1 MNIAPRAFLG
11 FALIGALMLALGVF
25 ALSQMSKIRTSGENI
40 VENSVPSVRALNEF
54 TQLTLRL
61 RVLSYRLLT
70 NREADTQQKTF
81 DLFEQR
87 NQQIRTAQSNYEKLI
102 SAPEERAAYDQ
113 YVQLLN
119 QYRQL
124 EERMKTLSR
133 NNQVDELRT
142 LLGNDLQTNSEAVNA
157 VLARLTEINN
167 LQAEAFNKSAAQQ
180 YSTAFTWVV
189 TMLIVATGLTLL
201 FAWLLTN
208 SITKPIANALDA
220 AEEIAKGNLTRPITV
235 DGSDEAGRLL
245 RAMATMQ
252 DKLRDTLQRISGSAT
267 QLASAAEE
275 LNSVTDESARG
286 LTQQN
291 NEIEQAATAVNEMTS
306 AVEEVARNAVSTS
319 EASRNATTS
328 AGDGRD
334 LVQETVG
341 AIERM
346 SADVQS
352 TATLIGNLADESR
365 DIGKV
370 LDVIRG
376 LADQTNLLALNAAIE
391 AARAGEAGRGFA
403 VVADEVRALAHR
415 TQQSTSE
422 IERMIGSIQSGTEQA
437 ATAVNEMTSA
447 VEEVARNAVSTSEAS
462 RNATTSAGDGRDLV
476 QETVGAIERMSA
488 DVQSTASLIGN
499 LANESRDIGK
509 VLDVIRGLAD
519 QTNLLALNAAIE
531 AARAGEAGRGFAV
544 VADEVRALAHRTQ
557 QSTSEIE
564 RMIGSIQ
571 SGTEQAV
578 DSMRNSTE
586 RAESTLNI
594 ARGAGM
600 SLDTINSAIVEINER
615 NLVIASAAEEQ
626 AQVAR
631 EVDRNLVNIR
641 DLSVQS
647 ATGANQT
654 SAASAELSRLAVD
667 LNSMVGRFSL

>member
-1 MNIAPRAFLG
+1 MSLRNMNIAPRAFLG
-11 FALIGALMLALGVF
+11 FALIGALMLFLGVF
-25 ALSQMSKIRTSGENI
+25 ALNQMSKIRGATQDITQS
-40 VENSVPSVRALNEF
+40 SVPSIRALDEF

-70 NREADTQQKTF
+70 NREPDVQQKT
-81 DLFEQR
+81 LEAFELR
-87 NQQIRTAQSNYEKLI
+87 NQQIRTAQGVYEKLI
-102 SAPEERAAYDQ
+102 DSGEERSIYDEYMRLLTQ
-113 YVQLLN
+113 YQ
-119 QYRQL
+119 QI
-124 EERMKTLSR
+124 EARMKSLSR
-133 NNQVDELRT
+133 ANQIDELRN
-142 LLGNDLQTNSEAVNA
+142 LLNTELLNNSEQVNM
-157 VLARLTEINN
+157 VLNRLLDYNN
-167 LQAEAFNKSAAQQ
+167 KAALATNQQAEDQYNMAFD
-180 YSTAFTWVV
+180 WVIGLLV
-189 TMLIVATGLTLL
+189 VATALTML
-201 FAWLLTN
+201 FAWLLTR
-208 SITKPIANALDA
+208 SITLPISQALEA
-220 AEEIAKGNLTRPITV
+220 AEEVAEGNLTRPIKV
-235 DGSDEAGRLL
+235 DGNDEAGRLL
-245 RAMATMQ
+245 AAMAKMQ
-252 DKLRDTLQRISGSAT
+252 DKLRDTLQRIAGSAT

-275 LNSVTDESARG
+275 LNAVTDESARG
-286 LTQQN
+286 LTRQN

-334 LVQETVG
+334 LVQETVS

-346 SADVQS
+346 SGDVQA
-352 TATLIGNLADESR
+352 TATLIGE
-365 DIGKV
+365 
-370 LDVIRG
+370 
-376 LADQTNLLALNAAIE
+376 
-391 AARAGEAGRGFA
+391 
-403 VVADEVRALAHR
+403 
-415 TQQSTSE
+415 
-422 IERMIGSIQSGTEQA
+422 
-437 ATAVNEMTSA
+437 
-447 VEEVARNAVSTSEAS
+447 
-462 RNATTSAGDGRDLV
+462 
-476 QETVGAIERMSA
+476 
-488 DVQSTASLIGN
+488 

-571 SGTEQAV
+571 AGTEHAV

-594 ARGAGM
+594 AKGAGM
-600 SLDTINSAIVEINER
+600 SLDTINTAIVEINER

-647 ATGANQT
+647 ATGASQT
-654 SAASAELSRLAVD
+654 SAASSELSRLAVD
-667 LNSMVGRFSL
+667 LNGMVGRFRL

>member
-1 MNIAPRAFLG
+1 MSLRNMNIAPRAFLG

-25 ALSQMSKIRTSGENI
+25 ALSQMSKIRVSDDNI
-40 VENSVPSVRALNEF
+40 AQNSVPSIKALNDF

-70 NREADTQQKTF
+70 NREADTQQKTL

-87 NQQIRTAQSNYEKLI
+87 NQQVRAAQTAYEKLI
-102 SAPEERAAYDQ
+102 SAPEERAAYEQ

-133 NNQVDELRT
+133 NNQVNELQA
-142 LLGNDLQTNSEAVNA
+142 LLNTELMSNSDAINA
-157 VLARLTEINN
+157 VLARLTDINN
-167 LQAEAFNKSAAQQ
+167 QQAEAFNKNAAQQ
-180 YSTAFTWVV
+180 YSTAFNWVV
-189 TMLIVATGLTLL
+189 TLLVIATGLTVL

-245 RAMATMQ
+245 RAMSTMQ

-291 NEIEQAATAVNEMTS
+291 NEI
-306 AVEEVARNAVSTS
+306 
-319 EASRNATTS
+319 
-328 AGDGRD
+328 
-334 LVQETVG
+334 
-341 AIERM
+341 
-346 SADVQS
+346 
-352 TATLIGNLADESR
+352 
-365 DIGKV
+365 
-370 LDVIRG
+370 
-376 LADQTNLLALNAAIE
+376 
-391 AARAGEAGRGFA
+391 
-403 VVADEVRALAHR
+403 
-415 TQQSTSE
+415 
-422 IERMIGSIQSGTEQA
+422 EQA

>member
-1 MNIAPRAFLG
+1 MEDLVPALRRAAGAALRQKHAATQDFSRMTDKSGNTCPTPARTRPLPVLSMSLRNMNIAPRAFLG

-25 ALSQMSKIRTSGENI
+25 ALSQMSKIRASGESL
-40 VENSVPSVRALNEF
+40 VQNSVPSIKALDEF
-54 TQLTLRL
+54 TSLTLRL
-61 RVLSYRLLT
+61 RVLSYRLLV
-70 NREADTQQKTF
+70 NREPDIQQKTF
-81 DLFEQR
+81 SLFEQR
-87 NQQIRTAQSNYEKLI
+87 NQQIQTAQSAYEKLI
-102 SAPEERAAYDQ
+102 SSPQERAAYDQ
-113 YVQLLN
+113 YVQLLG

-124 EERMKTLSR
+124 EERMKTLSS
-133 NNQVDELRT
+133 NNQLDELRA
-142 LLGNDLQTNSEAVNA
+142 LLNTELLSNSDAINA
-157 VLARLTEINN
+157 AIARLVDINN
-167 LQAEAFNKSAAQQ
+167 QQAEALNQGATQQ
-180 YSTAFTWVV
+180 YSTAFNWVV
-189 TMLIVATGLTLL
+189 TLLVIATGLTLL

-208 SITKPIANALDA
+208 SITRPIGSALDA

-235 DGSDEAGRLL
+235 DGNDEAGRLL
-245 RAMATMQ
+245 RAMSTMQ

-319 EASRNATTS
+319 EASKDATAS

-334 LVQETVG
+334 LVQETVS

-352 TATLIGNLADESR
+352 TATLIGD
-365 DIGKV
+365 
-370 LDVIRG
+370 
-376 LADQTNLLALNAAIE
+376 
-391 AARAGEAGRGFA
+391 
-403 VVADEVRALAHR
+403 
-415 TQQSTSE
+415 
-422 IERMIGSIQSGTEQA
+422 
-437 ATAVNEMTSA
+437 
-447 VEEVARNAVSTSEAS
+447 
-462 RNATTSAGDGRDLV
+462 
-476 QETVGAIERMSA
+476 
-488 DVQSTASLIGN
+488 

-571 SGTEQAV
+571 SGTEHAV

-594 ARGAGM
+594 ARGAGL
-600 SLDTINSAIVEINER
+600 SLDTINTAIVEINER

>member
-1 MNIAPRAFLG
+1 MNIAPRAFTG
-11 FALIGALMLALGVF
+11 FALIGGLMLILGVF
-25 ALSQMSKIRTSGENI
+25 ALNQMSKIRAAGEDI
-40 VENSVPSVRALNEF
+40 ATASVPSIKALDEF

-61 RVLSYRLLT
+61 RVLSYRLLI
-70 NREADTQQKTF
+70 NREPDVQQKTVE
-81 DLFEQR
+81 LFELRNKQIADAQR
-87 NQQIRTAQSNYEKLI
+87 AYEPLI
-102 SAPEERAAYDQ
+102 DGPQERAAYDQ
-113 YVQLLN
+113 YVQLLA

-124 EERMKTLSR
+124 EDRMKTLSR
-133 NNQVDELRT
+133 NNQIDELRQMLNSD
-142 LLGNDLQTNSEAVNA
+142 LLSNSEAVNTA
-157 VLARLTEINN
+157 LARLLEINTQQIAETDKGASDQFSLSFN
-167 LQAEAFNKSAAQQ
+167 L
-180 YSTAFTWVV
+180 VV
-189 TMLIVATGLTLL
+189 TLLVIATGLTFL
-201 FAWLLTN
+201 FAWLLTV
-208 SITKPIANALDA
+208 SITKPISKALEA
-220 AEEIAKGNLTRPITV
+220 AETIAEGNLTQPIHV
-235 DGSDEAGRLL
+235 DGEDEAGRLL
-245 RAMATMQ
+245 AAMAKMQ
-252 DKLRDTLQRISGSAT
+252 SKLRDTLQRISGSAT

-319 EASRNATTS
+319 EASKNATTS

-334 LVQETVG
+334 LVQETV
-341 AIERM
+341 
-346 SADVQS
+346 S
-352 TATLIGNLADESR
+352 
-365 DIGKV
+365 
-370 LDVIRG
+370 
-376 LADQTNLLALNAAIE
+376 
-391 AARAGEAGRGFA
+391 
-403 VVADEVRALAHR
+403 
-415 TQQSTSE
+415 
-422 IERMIGSIQSGTEQA
+422 
-437 ATAVNEMTSA
+437 
-447 VEEVARNAVSTSEAS
+447 
-462 RNATTSAGDGRDLV
+462 
-476 QETVGAIERMSA
+476 AIERMSA
-488 DVQSTASLIGN
+488 DVQSTASLIGD

-571 SGTEQAV
+571 SGTEHAV

-600 SLDTINSAIVEINER
+600 SLDTINTAIVEINER

-654 SAASAELSRLAVD
+654 SAASNELSRLALD
-667 LNSMVGRFSL
+667 LNNMVGRFSL

>member
-1 MNIAPRAFLG
+1 MSLRNMNIAPRAFLS
-11 FALIGALMLALGVF
+11 FALIGGLMMILGVF
-25 ALSQMSKIRTSGENI
+25 ALNQMSKIRGAAEEITL
-40 VENSVPSVRALNEF
+40 NSVPSIQSIDEF
-54 TQLTLRL
+54 TQLTLRQ
-61 RVLSYRLLT
+61 RVLSYRLLV
-70 NREADTQQKTF
+70 NREPDVQQKTMET
-81 DLFEQR
+81 LETR
-87 NQQIRTAQSNYEKLI
+87 NQQIRAAQATYEKLI
-102 SAPEERAAYDQ
+102 ASPQERAAYDQ
-113 YVQLLN
+113 YVQLLG
-119 QYRQL
+119 QYRQI
-124 EERMKTLSR
+124 EDRMKTLSR

-142 LLGNDLQTNSEAVNA
+142 LLNTDLLNNSEAVNA
-157 VLARLTEINN
+157 VLNRLLEINTQQTHDTN
-167 LQAEAFNKSAAQQ
+167 QQAADQYDSAFDLVIALLVAA
-180 YSTAFTWVV
+180 TA
-189 TMLIVATGLTLL
+189 LTLAL
-201 FAWLLTN
+201 AWSLTN
-208 SITKPIANALDA
+208 SITKPIANALGA
-220 AEEIAKGNLTRPITV
+220 AESIAEGDLTRPITV
-235 DGSDEAGRLL
+235 DGEDEAGRLL
-245 RAMATMQ
+245 AAMAKMQ

-286 LTQQN
+286 LTRQN

-319 EASRNATTS
+319 EASQSATAS

-334 LVQETVG
+334 LVQETVS

-352 TATLIGNLADESR
+352 TATLIGD
-365 DIGKV
+365 
-370 LDVIRG
+370 
-376 LADQTNLLALNAAIE
+376 
-391 AARAGEAGRGFA
+391 
-403 VVADEVRALAHR
+403 
-415 TQQSTSE
+415 
-422 IERMIGSIQSGTEQA
+422 
-437 ATAVNEMTSA
+437 
-447 VEEVARNAVSTSEAS
+447 
-462 RNATTSAGDGRDLV
+462 
-476 QETVGAIERMSA
+476 
-488 DVQSTASLIGN
+488 

-564 RMIGSIQ
+564 RMIGSTQ
-571 SGTEQAV
+571 SGTEHAV

-600 SLDTINSAIVEINER
+600 SLDTINSAIVEINQR

-654 SAASAELSRLAVD
+654 SAASSELSRLAVD
-667 LNSMVGRFSL
+667 LNTMVGRFSL

>member
-1 MNIAPRAFLG
+1 MSLRNLNIAPRAFLG
-11 FALIGALMLALGVF
+11 FAMIGGLMLILGIF
-25 ALSQMSKIRTSGENI
+25 ALNQMSKIRGAAEDITLS
-40 VENSVPSVRALNEF
+40 SVPSIKSLDEF

-61 RVLSYRLLT
+61 RVLSYRLLV
-70 NREADTQQKTF
+70 NREPDVQQKTMELL
-81 DLFEQR
+81 DMR
-87 NQQIRTAQSNYEKLI
+87 NQQIRTAQVTYEKLI
-102 SAPEERAAYDQ
+102 TSPAEKAAYDQ
-113 YVQLLN
+113 YIQLLG
-119 QYRQL
+119 QYRQI
-124 EERMKTLSR
+124 EERMKALSR

-142 LLGNDLQTNSEAVNA
+142 LLNTDLLNNSEAVNT
-157 VLARLTEINN
+157 VLNRLLEINTQQTLDTN
-167 LQAEAFNKSAAQQ
+167 RQAAEQYSAAVKLVVVLLILA
-180 YSTAFTWVV
+180 TA
-189 TMLIVATGLTLL
+189 LTLL
-201 FAWLLTN
+201 FAWLLTR
-208 SITKPIANALDA
+208 SITLPIAKALDA
-220 AEEIAKGNLTRPITV
+220 AEEIAEGNLTRPIHV

-245 RAMATMQ
+245 RAMAKMQ
-252 DKLRDTLQRISGSAT
+252 ENLRDTLQHISGSAT

-275 LNSVTDESARG
+275 LNSVTEESARG

-319 EASRNATTS
+319 EASREATTS

-334 LVQETVG
+334 LVQETVS

-352 TATLIGNLADESR
+352 TAGLIGD
-365 DIGKV
+365 
-370 LDVIRG
+370 
-376 LADQTNLLALNAAIE
+376 
-391 AARAGEAGRGFA
+391 
-403 VVADEVRALAHR
+403 
-415 TQQSTSE
+415 
-422 IERMIGSIQSGTEQA
+422 
-437 ATAVNEMTSA
+437 
-447 VEEVARNAVSTSEAS
+447 
-462 RNATTSAGDGRDLV
+462 
-476 QETVGAIERMSA
+476 
-488 DVQSTASLIGN
+488 

-571 SGTEQAV
+571 NGTEQAV

-594 ARGAGM
+594 ARGAGL
-600 SLDTINSAIVEINER
+600 SLDTINSAIIQINER

-654 SAASAELSRLAVD
+654 SAASNELSRLAVD
-667 LNSMVGRFSL
+667 LNSMVARFSL

>member
-1 MNIAPRAFLG
+1 MSLRNMNIAPRAFLG
-11 FALIGALMLALGVF
+11 FAFIGALMLLLGVF
-25 ALSQMSKIRTSGENI
+25 ALNQMSKIRAATEDITSA
-40 VENSVPSVRALNEF
+40 SVPSIRALDEF

-70 NREADTQQKTF
+70 NREPDVQQKT
-81 DLFEQR
+81 LEAFELR
-87 NQQIRTAQSNYEKLI
+87 NQQIRTAQDIYEKLI
-102 SAPEERAAYDQ
+102 TSTEERNAYNE
-113 YVQLLN
+113 YVRLLG
-119 QYRQL
+119 QYRQI
-124 EERMKTLSR
+124 EERMKSLSR
-133 NNQVDELRT
+133 ANQVNELRS
-142 LLGNDLQTNSEAVNA
+142 LLNTELLDNSEQVNA
-157 VLARLTEINN
+157 VLTRLLDINN
-167 LQAEAFNKSAAQQ
+167 DDANATNQRAKDQYDMAFDL
-180 YSTAFTWVV
+180 VV
-189 TMLIVATGLTLL
+189 GLLVVATALTLL
-201 FAWLLTN
+201 FAWLLTR
-208 SITKPIANALDA
+208 SITLPIAQALEA
-220 AEEIAKGNLTRPITV
+220 AEEVAEGNLTRPITV

-245 RAMATMQ
+245 AAMAKMQ
-252 DKLRDTLQRISGSAT
+252 HKLRDTLQRIAGSAT

-275 LNSVTDESARG
+275 LNAVTDESARG

-334 LVQETVG
+334 LVQETVS

-346 SADVQS
+346 STDVQ
-352 TATLIGNLADESR
+352 A
-365 DIGKV
+365 
-370 LDVIRG
+370 
-376 LADQTNLLALNAAIE
+376 
-391 AARAGEAGRGFA
+391 
-403 VVADEVRALAHR
+403 
-415 TQQSTSE
+415 
-422 IERMIGSIQSGTEQA
+422 
-437 ATAVNEMTSA
+437 
-447 VEEVARNAVSTSEAS
+447 
-462 RNATTSAGDGRDLV
+462 
-476 QETVGAIERMSA
+476 
-488 DVQSTASLIGN
+488 TASLIGD

-571 SGTEQAV
+571 TGTEHAV

-594 ARGAGM
+594 ARGAGL
-600 SLDTINSAIVEINER
+600 SLDTINTAIVEINER

-647 ATGANQT
+647 ATGASQT
-654 SAASAELSRLAVD
+654 SAASGELSRLAVD
-667 LNSMVGRFSL
+667 LNGMVGRFRL

>member
-1 MNIAPRAFLG
+1 MSLRNMNIAPRAFLG
-11 FALIGALMLALGVF
+11 FAFIGALMLCLGVF
-25 ALSQMSKIRTSGENI
+25 ALNQMSKIRAATEAITLS
-40 VENSVPSVRALNEF
+40 SVPSIRALDEF

-70 NREADTQQKTF
+70 NREPDVQQKTLDAF
-81 DLFEQR
+81 DLR
-87 NQQIRTAQSNYEKLI
+87 NQQIRTAQAVYEKLI
-102 SAPEERAAYDQ
+102 SSPEERNAYEEYVRLLGQ
-113 YVQLLN
+113 YHQI
-119 QYRQL
+119 
-124 EERMKTLSR
+124 EERMKSLSR
-133 NNQVDELRT
+133 ANQIEALRD
-142 LLGNDLQTNSEAVNA
+142 LLNTQLLDNSEQVNA
-157 VLARLTEINN
+157 VLTRLLDINNNDANAAN
-167 LQAEAFNKSAAQQ
+167 LQAKNQYDMAFDL
-180 YSTAFTWVV
+180 VV
-189 TMLIVATGLTLL
+189 GLLIIATGLTVL
-201 FAWLLTN
+201 FAWLLTR
-208 SITKPIANALDA
+208 SITVPISQALEA
-220 AEEIAKGNLTRPITV
+220 AEEVAEGNLTRPIKV
-235 DGSDEAGRLL
+235 DGNDEAGRLL
-245 RAMATMQ
+245 AAMAKMQ
-252 DKLRDTLQRISGSAT
+252 DKLRDTLQRIAGSAT

-275 LNSVTDESARG
+275 LNAVTDESARG

-334 LVQETVG
+334 LVQETVS

-346 SADVQS
+346 SSDVQA
-352 TATLIGNLADESR
+352 TATLIGE
-365 DIGKV
+365 
-370 LDVIRG
+370 
-376 LADQTNLLALNAAIE
+376 
-391 AARAGEAGRGFA
+391 
-403 VVADEVRALAHR
+403 
-415 TQQSTSE
+415 
-422 IERMIGSIQSGTEQA
+422 
-437 ATAVNEMTSA
+437 
-447 VEEVARNAVSTSEAS
+447 
-462 RNATTSAGDGRDLV
+462 
-476 QETVGAIERMSA
+476 
-488 DVQSTASLIGN
+488 

-571 SGTEQAV
+571 TGTEHAV

-594 ARGAGM
+594 AKGAGM
-600 SLDTINSAIVEINER
+600 SLDTINTAIIEINER

-647 ATGANQT
+647 ATGASQT
-654 SAASAELSRLAVD
+654 STASSELSRLAVD
-667 LNSMVGRFSL
+667 LNGMVSRFRL

>member
-1 MNIAPRAFLG
+1 MTDKSSIRQSQRRTNALFSVNTMSLRNMNIAPRAFLG
-11 FALIGALMLALGVF
+11 FALIGGLMLILGVF
-25 ALSQMSKIRTSGENI
+25 ALNQMSKIRGAGEDI
-40 VENSVPSVRALNEF
+40 ASMSVPSIKSLDEF

-61 RVLSYRLLT
+61 RVLSYRLLV
-70 NREADTQQKTF
+70 NREPDVQQKTF
-81 DLFEQR
+81 ELFELR
-87 NQQIRTAQSNYEKLI
+87 NQQIRDAQRVYEPLI
-102 SAPEERAAYDQ
+102 DGPQERAAYDQ
-113 YVQLLN
+113 YVQLLA

-124 EERMKTLSR
+124 EDRMKTLSR
-133 NNQVDELRT
+133 NNQVDELRAMLNSE
-142 LLGNDLQTNSEAVNA
+142 LLSNSEAVNSA
-157 VLARLTEINN
+157 LAKLLEINTQQIEVTDTRAGEQYTTSLN
-167 LQAEAFNKSAAQQ
+167 LVITLLVIAS
-180 YSTAFTWVV
+180 
-189 TMLIVATGLTLL
+189 GLTLL

-208 SITKPIANALDA
+208 SITKPIANALSA
-220 AEEIAKGNLTRPITV
+220 AEEIAEGNLTRPITV
-235 DGSDEAGRLL
+235 DGEDEAGRLL
-245 RAMATMQ
+245 LAMSKMQ

-319 EASRNATTS
+319 EASKNATTS

-334 LVQETVG
+334 LVQETVS

-352 TATLIGNLADESR
+352 TATLIGD
-365 DIGKV
+365 
-370 LDVIRG
+370 
-376 LADQTNLLALNAAIE
+376 
-391 AARAGEAGRGFA
+391 
-403 VVADEVRALAHR
+403 
-415 TQQSTSE
+415 
-422 IERMIGSIQSGTEQA
+422 
-437 ATAVNEMTSA
+437 
-447 VEEVARNAVSTSEAS
+447 
-462 RNATTSAGDGRDLV
+462 
-476 QETVGAIERMSA
+476 
-488 DVQSTASLIGN
+488 

-571 SGTEQAV
+571 SGTEHAV

-654 SAASAELSRLAVD
+654 SAASNELSRLALD
-667 LNSMVGRFSL
+667 LNNMVGRFSL

>member
-1 MNIAPRAFLG
+1 MSLRNMNIAPRAFLS
-11 FALIGALMLALGVF
+11 FALIGGLMMVLGVF
-25 ALSQMSKIRTSGENI
+25 ALNQMSKIRGAAENI
-40 VENSVPSVRALNEF
+40 TNNSVPSIKSLDDF

-61 RVLSYRLLT
+61 RVLSYRLLV
-70 NREADTQQKTF
+70 NREPDVQQKTME
-81 DLFEQR
+81 LLETR
-87 NQQIRTAQSNYEKLI
+87 NQQIRTAQAAYEKLI
-102 SAPEERAAYDQ
+102 ASPQERATYDQ
-113 YVQLLN
+113 YVQLLG
-119 QYRQL
+119 QYRQI
-124 EERMKTLSR
+124 EDRMKTLSR
-133 NNQVDELRT
+133 NNQIDELRS
-142 LLGNDLQTNSEAVNA
+142 LLNTDLLNNSEAVNT
-157 VLARLTEINN
+157 VLNRLLEINTQQSHDTN
-167 LQAEAFNKSAAQQ
+167 QQAADQYDSAFNLVITLLVIA
-180 YSTAFTWVV
+180 TA
-189 TMLIVATGLTLL
+189 LTLL
-201 FAWLLTN
+201 LAWLLTN
-208 SITKPIANALDA
+208 SITQPIANALGA
-220 AEEIAKGNLTRPITV
+220 AEQIAEGNLTRPITV
-235 DGSDEAGRLL
+235 DGQDEAGRLL
-245 RAMATMQ
+245 LAMSKMQ
-252 DKLRDTLQRISGSAT
+252 EKLRDTLQRISGSAT

-286 LTQQN
+286 LTRQN

-319 EASRNATTS
+319 EASKNATTS

-334 LVQETVG
+334 LVQETVS

-352 TATLIGNLADESR
+352 TATLIGD
-365 DIGKV
+365 
-370 LDVIRG
+370 
-376 LADQTNLLALNAAIE
+376 
-391 AARAGEAGRGFA
+391 
-403 VVADEVRALAHR
+403 
-415 TQQSTSE
+415 
-422 IERMIGSIQSGTEQA
+422 
-437 ATAVNEMTSA
+437 
-447 VEEVARNAVSTSEAS
+447 
-462 RNATTSAGDGRDLV
+462 
-476 QETVGAIERMSA
+476 
-488 DVQSTASLIGN
+488 

-571 SGTEQAV
+571 SGTEHAV

-654 SAASAELSRLAVD
+654 SAASNELSRLAVD
-667 LNSMVGRFSL
+667 LNTLVGRFSL